1 MADKKIQLQDYQ
13 GNNLFP
19 KTKAEL
25 VTTADGGNLASAQE
39 NKIETISLNGKE
51 IQIVN
56 KKVNIEIPA
65 AAEYSIAKATTADDG
80 FSATYY
86 LTKDGE
92 QTGQKINIPKDMVV
106 QSGTVKTCETA
117 DAPLE
122 GFKVGDKYIDLVL
135 ANAEDTHIYI
145 KVTDLVDE
153 YIAGEGIR
161 IENHQVSVDTSKV
174 AMKTDLTSFATK
186 EALTGVEAKVDA
198 KADKAT
204 TLSGYGITDGVSY
217 VEVAE

>member
-217 VEVAE
+217 VEVAK

>member
-65 AAEYSIAKATTADDG
+65 AAEYSIAKAASADDG

-92 QTGQKINIPKDMVV
+92 QVGQKINIPKDMVV

-122 GFKVGDKYIDLVL
+122 GLKVGDKYIDLVL
-135 ANAEDTHIYI
+135 ANAEDSHIYI
-145 KVTDLVDE
+145 KVTDLVDV
-153 YIAGEGIR
+153 YTPGEGIN
-161 IENHQVSVDTSKV
+161 IENNQVSVDTSKV
-174 AMKTDLTSFATK
+174 AMKTDLTSLATK
-186 EALTGVEAKVDA
+186 EALTGLETKVNA

-204 TLSGYGITDGVSY
+204 TLAGYGITDGISY
-217 VEVAE
+217 VEVTE

>member
-1 MADKKIQLQDYQ
+1 
-13 GNNLFP
+13 
-19 KTKAEL
+19 
-25 VTTADGGNLASAQE
+25 
-39 NKIETISLNGKE
+39 
-51 IQIVN
+51 
-56 KKVNIEIPA
+56 
-65 AAEYSIAKATTADDG
+65 
-80 FSATYY
+80 
-86 LTKDGE
+86 
-92 QTGQKINIPKDMVV
+92 MVV